1 VSRFV
6 QSHNHNDVKQTDEP
20 SLLHHFFERAANHWP
35 EQIALDIP
43 PGADRTGRRVFTYA
57 QLEVRANSLADRLR
71 EFTSEDRVVAILLPR
86 STEALYIGQLAVL
99 KSGAAYTCIDPSSPD
114 QHVDELLRDSQAV
127 VCLTDEAGSRRVK
140 HSGFD
145 ADRIVNVERLSKLV
159 DSPKRTLTPS
169 WLTAN
174 SLAYLIYTSGTTGRS
189 KGVMIEHC
197 SISNLVASDL
207 EEFGLAPGDRVVQNS
222 SAAYDSSV
230 EEIWLA
236 FASGSTLVVC
246 DEETV
251 RLGPDLP
258 AWLRRERISVFC
270 PPPTLLRATG
280 CKDPQSALPELSL
293 VYVGGEALTE
303 DIAERW
309 AEGRRLVNGYGPT
322 ECSVTCLRE
331 QVRPGEVVSIG
342 RPVRGVQAW
351 ALDSSLDEVADGE
364 RGELCIGGLGLAR
377 GYYNRPELTAENFP
391 VHPRL
396 GRIYRTGD
404 LVHRAADGR
413 FFFHGRIDSQIKLR
427 GYRIE
432 LEAIESRLAECEG
445 VREAACAVQ
454 GEGAQQTLVAFVV
467 PQNDYDGVS
476 FDDLKSSL
484 QSVLP
489 AHMVPSRY
497 GLLRRLPVT
506 VGGKLNR
513 NKLPLLELESRA
525 DNRQAIEPR
534 DEMEARIEAAFREV
548 LRSRN
553 GISSD
558 DDFFT
563 DLGGDSL
570 SAAELISVLR
580 DDPATESIAVRDLY
594 EARTIAGIAARVQRE
609 TTPVASTEV
618 APTPKHVRPVV
629 ATALQAAWLLM
640 GLTIGSVLAYLAV
653 VDVVPFLMRK
663 LGLVAFL
670 MLGPLFMFVAL
681 ALYTPAAV
689 LLVAAIKKVLI
700 GRYRP
705 LREPVWGSFYIR
717 NWMVQ
722 KAARIVPWMLLHGT
736 VFHAAALRALGAR
749 IGKRVHVHRG
759 VNLLQGGWDL
769 LEIGD
774 DVTISQDASVRIVDF
789 DDGHIVVGSVYL
801 GDRSTLD
808 VRAGVAGNTR
818 LEAEAYLTA
827 LSSLPEG
834 ARIPKGERWDGI
846 PASPIGLAPPRPR
859 LTNDERPLSPFTH
872 GVAMIVAR
880 AALALILAAT
890 FELPL
895 IGLAL
900 IYGFN
905 GEAALEWLHEPSLGV
920 SFALALIAC
929 VTLPGPFILALKA
942 LIVRALGRFEPSVI
956 SRWSLAYIRVW
967 LKTQVLQSAGQRLSG
982 TLFWPMW
989 LRLAGMKV
997 GQGCE
1002 ISTII
1007 DVIPELIEIGEE
1019 SFFADGIYLGGP
1031 RVHRGTVTLDRTR
1044 LEANTFLGNHSV
1056 IAAGQRLPKNTL
1068 LGVCTVADDA
1078 VVREGTAWFGLPP
1091 FELPRREETN
1101 FDRSLTHDPTLL
1113 RYINRVFWEL
1123 FRFGL
1128 PAVPVLVLPIWF
1140 KLLFAANSS
1149 SPPAVVAF
1157 IDSPLISLC
1166 AIAFLCFFVLA
1177 LKWLLLGRVKPGV
1190 HVLWSCW
1197 CSRWDFVYVAWAVF
1211 AANALSLLE
1220 GTLILSW
1227 YLRLMGASIGR
1238 GVVLSGG
1245 FSQVVDPDML
1255 TFEDGSTVS
1264 CQFQAHT
1271 FEDRV
1276 LKIDRVTICRG
1287 ATIGSGAVLLYGADI
1302 GARTRVAPQSVVMK
1316 RESLLPD
1323 HCYIGAPT
1331 RPVNFEAAP
1340 AANLSEQLNVARV
1353 F

>member
-1 VSRFV
+1 MSRFV
-6 QSHNHNDVKQTDEP
+6 QSHNHNDGNQTDEP
-20 SLLHHFFERAANHWP
+20 FLLHQFFERAANRWP
-35 EQIALDIP
+35 ERIALEIP
-43 PGADRTGRRVFTYA
+43 PGIDRTERRAFSYG
-57 QLEVRANSLADRLR
+57 QLEAQANSLADRLR
-71 EFTSEDRVVAILLPR
+71 EFISEDRVVAILFPR
-86 STEALYIGQLAVL
+86 STENLYISQIAVL
-99 KSGAAYTCIDPSSPD
+99 KAGAAYTCIDPASPD
-114 QHVDELLRDSQAV
+114 QHVAELLKDSQAV
-127 VCLTDEAGSRRVK
+127 VCLTDEAGSRRVRY
-140 HSGFD
+140 SGFA
-145 ADRIVNVERLSKLV
+145 ADQILNVEALSKRI
-159 DSPKRTLTPS
+159 DTPKRTQAPA

-189 KGVMIEHC
+189 KGVMIEHR

-207 EEFGLAPGDRVVQNS
+207 EEFGLSPADRVAQNS

-236 FASGSTLVVC
+236 FASGATLVVC
-246 DEETV
+246 DDEAV
-251 RLGPDLP
+251 RFGPDLP

-280 CKDPQSALPELSL
+280 CIEPETVLPELSF

-309 AEGRRLVNGYGPT
+309 AKGRRLVNGYGPT

-331 QVRPGEVVSIG
+331 QVCPGEAVSIG

-351 ALDSSLDEVADGE
+351 VLDGALDEVMNGE
-364 RGELCIGGLGLAR
+364 RGELCIGGIGLAR
-377 GYYNRPELTAENFP
+377 GYLNRPELTSEKFP
-391 VHPRL
+391 EHPQL

-413 FFFHGRIDSQIKLR
+413 FFFHGRIDSQVKLR

-454 GEGAQQTLVAFVV
+454 GEGARQTLVAFVV
-467 PQNDYDGVS
+467 PQNDNDAVS

-497 GLLRRLPVT
+497 AVLSPLPVT

-513 NKLPLLELESRA
+513 NELPLLELESRA
-525 DNRQAIEPR
+525 GNRQTIEPR

-548 LRSRN
+548 LGSRN
-553 GISSD
+553 GISID

-580 DDPATESIAVRDLY
+580 DDPSTESVAVRDLY
-594 EARTIAGIAARVQRE
+594 EARTIAGIAERVPRE
-609 TTPVASTEV
+609 AAPVASIDLT
-618 APTPKHVRPVV
+618 PTPKRVRPIV
-629 ATALQAAWLLM
+629 ATAVQAGWLLI
-640 GLTIGSVLAYLAV
+640 GLMLGSAVAYLAA
-653 VDVVPFLMRK
+653 VDVVPFFIRS
-663 LGLVAFL
+663 LGLVPFL
-670 MLGPLFMFVAL
+670 ILGPLLMFAAL
-681 ALYTPAAV
+681 AVYTPAAV
-689 LLVAAIKKVLI
+689 LLVAAIKKLLI

-722 KAARIVPWMLLHGT
+722 KAARIVPWTILQGT
-736 VFHAAALRALGAR
+736 AFQAAALRALGAR
-749 IGKRVHVHRG
+749 IGKRVHIHRG
-759 VNLLQGGWDL
+759 VNLVQGGWDL

-774 DVTISQDASVRIVDF
+774 DVTISQDASVRLVDF
-789 DDGHIVVGSVYL
+789 DDGHIVVGGVYL

-818 LEAEAYLTA
+818 LEAESFLTA

-834 ARIPKGERWDGI
+834 ARIPQGERWDGI
-846 PASPIGLAPPRPR
+846 PASPIGLAPARPR
-859 LTNDERPLSPFTH
+859 LTNGERRLSPFVH
-872 GVAMIVAR
+872 GVGMISAR
-880 AALALILAAT
+880 AVLALTLAAAL
-890 FELPL
+890 ELPFV
-895 IGLAL
+895 GLAL
-900 IYGFN
+900 TYGIDAQ
-905 GEAALEWLHEPSLGV
+905 AALEWLHEPSLGF
-920 SFALALIAC
+920 SFALAMVVCL
-929 VTLPGPFILALKA
+929 TLPGPFILALEA

-956 SRWSLAYIRVW
+956 SRWSRIYIRVW
-967 LKTQVLQSAGQRLSG
+967 LKTQVLQSAGERLSG

-997 GQGCE
+997 GRGCE
-1002 ISTII
+1002 ISTIT

-1056 IAAGQRLPKNTL
+1056 IAAGQQLPKNTL

-1101 FDRSLTHDPTLL
+1101 FDRSLTHDPTLI
-1113 RYINRVFWEL
+1113 RYINRLFWE
-1123 FRFGL
+1123 FVRFGL
-1128 PAVPVLVLPIWF
+1128 PAVPVLVLPIWL
-1140 KLLFAANSS
+1140 KLLFAAESS
-1149 SPPAVVAF
+1149 SSPAVVAF
-1157 IDSPLISLC
+1157 VDSPLISLG
-1166 AIAFLCFFVLA
+1166 AIAFFCFFVLA
-1177 LKWLLLGRVKPGV
+1177 LKWLLLGRVRPGV

-1220 GTLILSW
+1220 GTLLLSW
-1227 YLRLMGASIGR
+1227 YLRLMGARIGR

-1271 FEDRV
+1271 FEGRV
-1276 LKIDRVTICRG
+1276 LKIDRVTIGCG
-1287 ATIGSGAVLLYGADI
+1287 ATVGSSAVLLYGADI
-1302 GARTRVAPQSVVMK
+1302 GARSRVAPHSVVMK

-1323 HCYIGAPT
+1323 HSYIGAPT
-1331 RPVNFEAAP
+1331 RPLSFDAAP
-1340 AANLSEQLNVARV
+1340 AANLSEQINVARV